1 MFRKM
6 KALAALA
13 FALMVLAGS
22 FAGAEP
28 VAKIGGMLL
37 FGSEFIGE
45 LPNGRMVFSADNVL
59 ESGMSRLQC
68 LEPEGTVAWALS
80 DYTRNYTPAVITED
94 GTIAIQKKDKIVFLS
109 PEGKE
114 TGKEIPLATD
124 EGIWYELTSRGM
136 MKYCRAEDA
145 VKSAEFIDWEGQTL
159 FSLDPGRVVRGEGMI
174 ADQDGLLMMGHA
186 QGADWDEAIKV
197 VRVDWQGKILWERP
211 LPRWKNY
218 DWNYLRRSKVT
229 SDGGILVLYTQEDF
243 KAGVRKGYTALIK
256 IGADTE
262 ILWTKE
268 AVLDG
273 EKGREFTDVA
283 EYGGKYVIT
292 CRLEKQELHSATQNY
307 LWLDAD
313 GNELGTVRQ
322 SIRQVDFPDLEDQRD
337 VDYLGEELFSAGG
350 NLWQVFTAYDVY
362 PDNIREG
369 RSSERRML
377 FRIPTL

>member
-1 MFRKM
+1 MCRKLS
-6 KALAALA
+6 ALLALIM
-13 FALMVLAGS
+13 ALMVLVGS
-22 FAGAEP
+22 CAGAEP
-28 VAKIGGMLL
+28 VAKIGGNL
-37 FGSEFIGE
+37 FNGSEFIGE
-45 LPNGRMVFSADNVL
+45 LPDGRMIFFGTTGENRIC
-59 ESGMSRLQC
+59 RLLC
-68 LEPEGTVAWALS
+68 LEPEGTVSWELKYFTHDMYA
-80 DYTRNYTPAVITED
+80 PVITED
-94 GTIAIQKKDKIVFLS
+94 GTIAIPGKDKIVFLS

-292 CRLEKQELHSATQNY
+292 CRMEKQELHSATQNY

>member
-1 MFRKM
+1 MYRKLS
-6 KALAALA
+6 ALLALIL
-13 FALMVLAGS
+13 ALMILAGS
-22 FAGAEP
+22 FAAAEP
-28 VAKIGGMLL
+28 TVISGSGL
-37 FGSEFIGE
+37 FDTMGFIGT
-45 LPNGRMVFSADNVL
+45 LPDGRMIFFGTTGENRIC
-59 ESGMSRLQC
+59 RLLC
-68 LEPEGTVAWALS
+68 LEPEGTVSWELKYFTHDMYA
-80 DYTRNYTPAVITED
+80 PVITED
-94 GTIAIQKKDKIVFLS
+94 GTIAIPGKDKIVFLS

-218 DWNYLRRSKVT
+218 DLNYLRQAKVT
-229 SDGGILVLYTQEDF
+229 SDGCILVLYTQVIYSFPE
-243 KAGVRKGYTALIK
+243 RKSYTQLIK

-283 EYGGKYVIT
+283 EYDGKYVIA
-292 CRLEKQELHSATQNY
+292 CGLEKQELHSATQTY

-322 SIRQVDFPDLEDQRD
+322 SIRQTDIPGLEDMKKIQYLE
-337 VDYLGEELFSAGG
+337 DYMVSSGE
-350 NLWQVFTAYDVY
+350 NLWLVLTAFAEHPDIGETRNSMKQV
-362 PDNIREG
+362 
-369 RSSERRML
+369 L
-377 FRIPTL
+377 LRIPVL